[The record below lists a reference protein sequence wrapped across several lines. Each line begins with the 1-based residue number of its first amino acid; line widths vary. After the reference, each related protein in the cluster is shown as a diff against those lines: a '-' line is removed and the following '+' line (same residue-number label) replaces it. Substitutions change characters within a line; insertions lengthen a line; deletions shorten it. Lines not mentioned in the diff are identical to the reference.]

1 MKNIIL
7 YMQKFT
13 KLFLLVFLLQ
23 ACESDCE
30 TNLENEIEDMLK
42 SDNELTSQEFASL
55 KDVILSNKDCYSE
68 LINEDS
74 VNEEELLKLIK
85 GTKVYRKLSKKGNLK
100 INFAGVESA
109 NSTSSGSI
117 SPKLYLERS
126 GSMVSYDSPQGDGDF
141 RSVLT
146 SLLTNLNSVSKSRN
160 PIFIVN
166 DNVYDSKLDFKSL
179 VEAKDIF
186 SVTNLGNSKST
197 DFDLIFRKILDDL
210 KPGEVSILF
219 SDLIFSTPSMI
230 GVSNKKILDAA
241 KKLTLNVFQGFS
253 NDISV
258 LVLKF
263 NGDYNGKYFPHNQ
276 APQKYEGQRP
286 YYVVFFAKNE
296 TMNKFMSQEKY
307 ERVRDWNNY
316 TNFENFYFF
325 SNDKKMVKPFYTI
338 RLKDAERAGSYSQ
351 ESEEKKSKEKAIHSL
366 EDIDHDKDGTLAI
379 SVLVDLSNLHIP
391 EKLKIDINNYVVES
405 NQNFII
411 DSVTEFKGSKEGTH
425 KITLTTNTKRGGE
438 REVNIRFKKIF
449 PPKWI
454 VQSQSTDDKNI
465 TSDEFSNTTFGIL
478 SMMEGI
484 NDAYDIEKSEYLFS
498 LKINLKN

>member
-1 MKNIIL
+1 
-7 YMQKFT
+7 MQKIT
-13 KLFLLVFLLQ
+13 RLFLLLLLIQ
-23 ACESDCE
+23 SCESDCK
-30 TNLENEIEDMLK
+30 TDLGNEIESKLK
-42 SDNELTSQEFASL
+42 SDNELTSQEFSDL
-55 KDVILSNKDCYSE
+55 KDIILSNRDCYSE

-74 VNEEELLKLIK
+74 VNEDELLKLIK
-85 GTKVYRKLSKKGNLK
+85 STKVYRKLSKKENLR
-100 INFAGVESA
+100 INVTNLDSGSSA
-109 NSTSSGSI
+109 SLGSI

-126 GSMVSYDSPQGDGDF
+126 GSMVSYDSPQGEGDF
-141 RSVLT
+141 RNVLT
-146 SLLTNLNSVSKSRN
+146 SLLTNLNSTSKSRN

-166 DNVYDSKLDFKSL
+166 DNVYDSQLDFKGL

-210 KPGEVSILF
+210 KPGEISILF

-241 KKLTLNVFQGFS
+241 KKLTLNVFQGYS
-253 NDISV
+253 NDISI

-263 NGDYNGKYFPHNQ
+263 NGDYNGKYFPHNHP
-276 APQKYEGQRP
+276 PQKYKGQRP

-296 TMNKFMSQEKY
+296 TMNTFMSQRKY
-307 ERVRDWNNY
+307 ERVRDWNSY
-316 TNFENFYFF
+316 TNFENFYYF
-325 SNDKKMVKPFYTI
+325 SNDKKIVRPFYTI
-338 RLKDAERAGSYSQ
+338 RLKDTEKIGSYSQ

-391 EKLKIDINNYVVES
+391 EKLKTDKNNYIVDS

-425 KITLTTNTKRGGE
+425 KIILTTNTKRGGE
-438 REVNIRFKKIF
+438 RKVSIRFKKIF

-454 VQSQSTDDKNI
+454 VQSQSIDDKNI
-465 TSDEFSNTTFGIL
+465 TSDEFPNTTFGIL

-484 NDAYDIEKSEYLFS
+484 NNAYDLEKSEYLFS